1 MRLKLTNFF
10 GMLPR
15 VPSSLLTPENASQ
28 ARNCDFAY
36 GELRT
41 TRADLH
47 IKSLANLARSI
58 YTDNGLTFYSWL
70 EDVNAVR
77 SPLANDQFDRL
88 YYTTQ
93 SDFRV
98 TTRNGMRANGGEP
111 GASYRVGVPRPSTSP
126 VLANANSSPLNNAM
140 LTATFHYEF
149 AGVKYQEQAINLTTI
164 TALDKWTFT
173 PPALHYTPPARNPET
188 GEYSRPDP
196 FETPASA
203 VPVVRLTGRNAS
215 SGAIV
220 LDVYTSNSMLNTER
234 IWLLSTTKTGSA
246 GDYTITLASVE
257 DESTRETRA
266 YAYTYVNTYGEE
278 GPPSPASTISLMPMA
293 TSGIRVQRDTP
304 TADYAPIKEIR
315 IYRTPSGSDI
325 ADYFY
330 LGSIA
335 VLGQSGTQF
344 EFFEQ
349 SGSSLNETLASL
361 DSYPPSPLLRG
372 LLALPNGI
380 LMAYKGN
387 EIHFSD
393 AYKPWS
399 WPPSYV
405 KTLGDFQIVGAI
417 AVGSGALV
425 TTTGKPF
432 LISGISP
439 DSMTDTSL
447 NILQAGVSK
456 WALADLGGQIVYASH
471 DGLVTFDGGQPSM
484 ALSNRYFTREVW
496 RGKYA
501 AGLDSMRFAVWDGR
515 LIVYSS
521 TNAFTAFMLGLDESQ
536 GAMTELPDLLASCSF
551 TSPLADQ
558 CYLVRGNGLYQ
569 FAGGESAL
577 ASWTSREMVLP
588 SMINFG
594 AAQTVCSGS
603 WQVHFYADGVLRHTQ
618 SALDGEQT
626 FNLPSGFRSR
636 RWQITISGTGVFRE
650 LTVAVNRRELV
661 AK

>member
-1 MRLKLTNFF
+1 MILKIRQFL
-10 GMLPR
+10 GLLPR
-15 VPSSLLTPENASQ
+15 IPASLLQPENSTQ
-28 ARNCDFAY
+28 AHNCDFAY
-36 GELRT
+36 GELRNI
-41 TRADLH
+41 RNDLF
-47 IKSLANLARSI
+47 IKPLANPAHSI
-58 YTDNGLTFYSWL
+58 YTDNGLTFYSWST
-70 EDVNAVR
+70 DVNAVR
-77 SPLANDQFDRL
+77 SPLANDPFNRL

-93 SDFRV
+93 NDFPV

-111 GASYRVGVPRPSTSP
+111 GASYRVGVPRPSTAP
-126 VLANANSSPLNNAM
+126 VLANTNSSPLSNAM

-149 AGVKYQEQAINLTTI
+149 AGVKYQEQAINLTTT
-164 TALDKWTFT
+164 TALEKWTFT
-173 PPALHYTPPARNPET
+173 PPPLHYTPPARDPET

-215 SGAIV
+215 SGSIV
-220 LDVYTSNSMLNTER
+220 WDVYTSNSMLNTER
-234 IWLLSTTKTGSA
+234 IWLLSTTKTGNA

-344 EFFEQ
+344 EFLEQ

-399 WPPSYV
+399 WLPSYA
-405 KTLGDFQIVGAI
+405 KTLGDF
-417 AVGSGALV
+417 
-425 TTTGKPF
+425 
-432 LISGISP
+432 
-439 DSMTDTSL
+439 
-447 NILQAGVSK
+447 
-456 WALADLGGQIVYASH
+456 
-471 DGLVTFDGGQPSM
+471 
-484 ALSNRYFTREVW
+484 
-496 RGKYA
+496 
-501 AGLDSMRFAVWDGR
+501 
-515 LIVYSS
+515 
-521 TNAFTAFMLGLDESQ
+521 
-536 GAMTELPDLLASCSF
+536 
-551 TSPLADQ
+551 
-558 CYLVRGNGLYQ
+558 
-569 FAGGESAL
+569 
-577 ASWTSREMVLP
+577 
-588 SMINFG
+588 
-594 AAQTVCSGS
+594 
-603 WQVHFYADGVLRHTQ
+603 
-618 SALDGEQT
+618 
-626 FNLPSGFRSR
+626 
-636 RWQITISGTGVFRE
+636 
-650 LTVAVNRRELV
+650 
-661 AK
+661 